1 MTTTGYG
8 WQKEHSVQDWLIKE
22 PYRFEFYQAVR
33 LIEAIYRRVAGEL
46 ASDDATFLRFRS
58 RIGFDFP
65 ASEIQAIDTQDAP
78 VRMTVNFLGLAGA
91 LGPLPAP
98 YSEMIMAATAR
109 KDFAAAEFLDIFNH
123 RLVWLLYRVRQAH
136 DAALTARSPH
146 EGQLSR
152 YLFSIVG
159 LGPKPLRN
167 RLGVPDRTLLHYAGL
182 LGRQVRSA
190 VGLEQLLT
198 DYFGV
203 QIRVKQFTGLWRP
216 LDPEQWTALGAKGRN
231 QILGDGAALGK
242 RAWDQAGRVTLTVG
256 PLSREEY
263 LSFLPGRSAHRELS
277 SLCSFY
283 LGTKFK
289 VEITLVLR
297 SAEVPLSWLGNSRL
311 GHTSWLLEKPYSGP
325 DVAARTQLNP

>member
-1 MTTTGYG
+1 VATAGYG
-8 WQKEHSVQDWLIKE
+8 WQKGRSVEDWLIKE

-109 KDFAAAEFLDIFNH
+109 KDFAAPAFL
-123 RLVWLLYRVRQAH
+123 
-136 DAALTARSPH
+136 
-146 EGQLSR
+146 GQLSR
-152 YLFSIVG
+152 YLFSIIG

-216 LDPEQWTALGAKGRN
+216 LDPEQWTALGIKGRN
-231 QILGDGAALGK
+231 QILGDGAALGR
-242 RAWDQAGRVTLTVG
+242 RAWDQAGRVRLIVG
-256 PLSREEY
+256 PLSRKEY

-289 VEITLVLR
+289 VEITLLLR
-297 SAEVPLSWLGNSRL
+297 STEVPLSWLGNSQL
-311 GHTSWLLEKPYSGP
+311 GHTSWLLEKHYSGH
-325 DVAARTQLNP
+325 DVSASTQLNP

>member
-1 MTTTGYG
+1 MATAGYG
-8 WQKEHSVQDWLIKE
+8 WQKGRSVEDWLIKE

-109 KDFAAAEFLDIFNH
+109 KDFAAPAFL
-123 RLVWLLYRVRQAH
+123 
-136 DAALTARSPH
+136 
-146 EGQLSR
+146 GQLSR
-152 YLFSIVG
+152 YLFSIIG

-216 LDPEQWTALGAKGRN
+216 LDPEQWTALGIKGRN
-231 QILGDGAALGK
+231 QILGDGAALGR
-242 RAWDQAGRVTLTVG
+242 RAWDQAGRVRLIVG
-256 PLSREEY
+256 PLSRKEY

-289 VEITLVLR
+289 VEITLLLR
-297 SAEVPLSWLGNSRL
+297 STEVPLSWLGNSQL
-311 GHTSWLLEKPYSGP
+311 GHTSWLLEKHYSGH
-325 DVAARTQLNP
+325 DVSASTQLNP